1 MRSKP
6 PQRISSSCASC
17 TSSHASSSKCA
28 SASTGSS
35 ARAIF
40 AARAAST
47 AAGVPLP
54 GNGASDSLS
63 SALAL
68 LATVS
73 GDGRFEPHLYRRH
86 IALGGRSP
94 TSVSVSA
101 TSLVLMRLSSGD
113 PEDKEGQMLTSSSQ
127 GFRSVSTNT
136 SKPYIS
142 KQLLRWAPEAPTAHQ
157 PSSSEASS
165 AFVHSAWIGVSTAIR
180 VLIARSLMRSN
191 ISLKSMPCLS
201 MYCRSSQKDHLKCL
215 GSSSFSLES
224 ATAAAPSVP
233 SAPSRFCTKAGDAL
247 LTE

>member
-68 LATVS
+68 LAVS